1 MQNHSNY
8 HKELPD
14 KLYFRIGEVSSIT
27 GIPSYVL
34 RFWETEFK
42 KIRPK
47 RTTSGQRLYRREDV
61 ELVLK
66 IKCLLYD
73 EKFTI
78 EGARQ
83 YLASLNKGKRKPP
96 SSSML
101 DEIRMELENIRDI
114 LAE

>member
-1 MQNHSNY
+1 MQNHSNN

-14 KLYFRIGEVSSIT
+14 KLYFKIGEVSSIT

-61 ELVLK
+61 GLVLK
-66 IKCLLYD
+66 IKGLLYV

-83 YLASLNKGKRKPP
+83 YLTSLDKGKRGPP

-101 DEIRMELENIRDI
+101 DEIRMELESIRDI